1 MDGALT
7 WRCCH
12 AAPQTTQETQGDS
25 SRYSEGVLPLVPF
38 IINGDSA
45 SSRDYPMTGAVILET
60 DDADAPLLW
69 CSSTLLVP
77 DTVVLAAHCV
87 DPELITAL
95 YPGTT
100 EIRLFW
106 SRLDNMTP
114 YDGTGLLPHD
124 AVEVIGAVYHAD
136 YSVLAFDEG
145 IADNHDIALLFLE
158 EAQDIAHA
166 YPISPAETAQLVE
179 GAGVVVVGWGQQ
191 SAEDPDDIGEKR
203 MGDSVIGEVGSA
215 EFLVGPEASDV
226 RQCHG
231 DSGGPV
237 FLDVDADT
245 ETPTRIVGVT
255 SHAYDET
262 ACASTGAVNTRID
275 AHLGWLDAQLRA
287 RCEDGFRVWCEEPG
301 LIFAPVAEEDDS
313 DGSIGDGLGPGAS
326 TGSGRPTELTT
337 DTAGCS
343 TVSGPMLWWLPVLLG
358 RRRRPSRPQP
368 GSANEGSCAAQP

>member
-1 MDGALT
+1 
-7 WRCCH
+7 
-12 AAPQTTQETQGDS
+12 
-25 SRYSEGVLPLVPF
+25 
-38 IINGDSA
+38 
-45 SSRDYPMTGAVILET
+45 MTGAVILES
-60 DDADAPLLW
+60 DDTDAPILW
-69 CSSTLLVP
+69 CSSTLLAP

-87 DPELITAL
+87 DPALITAL

-100 EIRLFW
+100 EIRLYW
-106 SRLDNMTP
+106 SRLDDMTL

-124 AVEVIGAVYHAD
+124 AVAVIGAVYHAD

-145 IADNHDIALLFLE
+145 IANNHDIALLFLE
-158 EAQDIAHA
+158 EAQDTEHA
-166 YPISPAETAQLVE
+166 YPIAPEETAQLVE

-191 SAEDPDDIGEKR
+191 SAGDPDDIGEKR
-203 MGDSVIGEVGSA
+203 MGDSVVGELGSA

-262 ACASTGAVNTRID
+262 ACASIGAVNTRVD
-275 AHLGWLDAQLRA
+275 AHLDWLDAQLRA

-301 LIFAPVAEEDDS
+301 LIFAPMVEEEDN
-313 DGSIGDGLGPGAS
+313 DGGVGDGLGPGSS
-326 TGSGRPTELTT
+326 TGDGSPTELTT
-337 DTAGCS
+337 DAAGCS

-358 RRRRPSRPQP
+358 RRRRPARSQT
-368 GSANEGSCAAQP
+368 GGDHADSSAAQP